1 MNPALVDQA
10 CRFGGRQAAD
20 LTGMFILIMFSLVG
34 CATWQAPE
42 SVDDSALRTRAI
54 SETVMD
60 VTLSATV
67 LGSNDSQ
74 RLFATDLNSTGVQP
88 VWIEVKNNTSHTLWL
103 LRAGTDPSY
112 FSPLEVAWPLH
123 TKFNKDGNAEIDKF
137 FESISFTNPIPPG
150 RTQSGILFTNRHK
163 NTHVLNVDLL
173 GQQTFFPF
181 TLFLPIPGEHDSK
194 IQEGMN
200 RLASVDYTDYQNTGA
215 FRAALEQLPCCTSEG
230 DPVNVVL
237 VGEIANIAAAF
248 IRRGYRSQRHHIDD
262 RHMLFDRPADIV
274 MRKSGERVTANWIRV
289 WVSPLRYQGQPV
301 LFAQSGRPKG
311 GRFEIDAFKE
321 PQLHPDVDES
331 RNLLIQDLLYSGG
344 LAQMGFV
351 RGVGTISRETADSAD
366 SDTRYHSDGLR
377 AVLFFVI
384 RPLTPSDIVILDWVP
399 LIDQRVNEAA
409 ARHMENNQRE

>member
-1 MNPALVDQA
+1 MTLALEEQT
-10 CRFGGRQAAD
+10 CRFSGRNAAV
-20 LTGMFILIMFSLVG
+20 LTGMFIIIMFSLVG
-34 CATWQAPE
+34 CATWQAPQ

-54 SETVMD
+54 SETDMD

-67 LGSNDSQ
+67 LGGDDSK
-74 RLFATDLNSTGVQP
+74 RLFATDINSSGVQP
-88 VWIEVKNNTSHTLWL
+88 VWIEVKNNSSHTLWL

-123 TKFNKDGNAEIDKF
+123 TKFNNKGNAEIDKY

-181 TLFLPIPGEHDSK
+181 TLFLPIPGEHDSR

-200 RLASVDYTDYQNTGA
+200 RLASMDYTDYQNTEA
-215 FRAALEQLPCCTSEG
+215 FRAALEQLPCCTSAG

-237 VGEIANIAAAF
+237 VGDIANIGAAF

-262 RHMLFDRPADIV
+262 RHLIFNRTADIV
-274 MRKSGERVTANWIRV
+274 MRKSGEGVTANWIRV

-301 LFAQSGRPKG
+301 LLAQSGRPKG
-311 GRFEIDAFKE
+311 GRFKIDAYKE
-321 PQLHPDVDES
+321 PRLHSDVDES

-344 LAQMGFV
+344 LAQLGFV
-351 RGVGTISRETADSAD
+351 RGVKTISRETADSAD
-366 SDTRYHSDGLR
+366 SEARYHSDGLR
-377 AVLFFVI
+377 AVLFFVT
-384 RPLTPSDIVILDWVP
+384 RPLTPSDIEILDWVP
-399 LIDQRVNEAA
+399 FIDQRVNEAV
-409 ARHMENNQRE
+409 ARHMENNQGE

>member
-1 MNPALVDQA
+1 MTLAPVVQA
-10 CRFGGRQAAD
+10 CRFSGRQAAD
-20 LTGMFILIMFSLVG
+20 LTGMLIIIMLSLVG
-34 CATWQAPE
+34 CASWQAPQ
-42 SVDDSALRTRAI
+42 SVDDSALRTRAT

-67 LGSNDSQ
+67 LGSDDSQ
-74 RLFATDLNSTGVQP
+74 RIFATDLNITGVQP
-88 VWIEVKNNTSHTLWL
+88 VWIEVQNNSSHTLWL

-123 TKFNKDGNAEIDKF
+123 TKFNKKGNAEIDKY

-181 TLFLPIPGEHDSK
+181 TLFLPIPGEHDSR

-200 RLASVDYTDYQNTGA
+200 RLASMDYTDYQDTGA
-215 FRAALEQLPCCTSEG
+215 FRAALEQLPCCTSAG

-237 VGEIANIAAAF
+237 VGDIANIGAAF

-262 RHMLFDRPADIV
+262 RHLLFNRTADIV
-274 MRKSGERVTANWIRV
+274 LRKSGEGVNASWIRV

-301 LFAQSGRPKG
+301 LLAQSGRPKG
-311 GRFEIDAFKE
+311 GRFEIDAYKE
-321 PQLHPDVDES
+321 PRLHPDVDES
-331 RNLLIQDLLYSGG
+331 RNLLIQDLLYSGS

-351 RGVGTISRETADSAD
+351 RGVGTISRETVDSAD
-366 SDTRYHSDGLR
+366 SGTRYHSDGLR

-384 RPLTPSDIVILDWVP
+384 RPLTPSDIEILDWVP
-399 LIDQRVNEAA
+399 FIGQRVNDAA
-409 ARHMENNQRE
+409 ARYMENNQGE

>member
-1 MNPALVDQA
+1 MTLARVVQA
-10 CRFGGRQAAD
+10 CHFRGRQAAD
-20 LTGMFILIMFSLVG
+20 LTGMLIIIMLILVG
-34 CATWQAPE
+34 CASWQAPQA
-42 SVDDSALRTRAI
+42 VDDTSLRTRAI

-67 LGSNDSQ
+67 LGSDDSQ

-88 VWIEVKNNTSHTLWL
+88 VWIEVQNNSSHTLWL

-123 TKFNKDGNAEIDKF
+123 TKFNNKGNAEIDKY
-137 FESISFTNPIPPG
+137 FESISLTNPIPPG

-181 TLFLPIPGEHDSK
+181 TLFLPIPGEHDSR

-200 RLASVDYTDYQNTGA
+200 RLASMNYTDYQNTEA
-215 FRAALEQLPCCTSEG
+215 FRAALEQLPCCTSAG

-237 VGEIANIAAAF
+237 VGDIANIGAAF

-262 RHMLFDRPADIV
+262 RHLVFNRTADIV
-274 MRKSGERVTANWIRV
+274 MRKSGEGVTANWIRV

-301 LFAQSGRPKG
+301 LLAQSGRPKG
-311 GRFEIDAFKE
+311 GRFEIDAYKE

-331 RNLLIQDLLYSGG
+331 RNLLIQELLYSGG

-384 RPLTPSDIVILDWVP
+384 RPLTPSDIEILDWVP
-399 LIDQRVNEAA
+399 FIDQRVNEAA